1 MNCIVFAVDCTQEVA
16 LIIMLLVK
24 LIDHHQGSA
33 PMMIGHLSEVQG
45 NRERKPSFL
54 EYLLCARPEHI

>member
-1 MNCIVFAVDCTQEVA
+1 MNGLVSGSRLHLRS

-33 PMMIGHLSEVQG
+33 RMMIEHLSEGQG
-45 NRERKPSFL
+45 SREGKP
-54 EYLLCARPEHI
+54 